1 MLRERHWILIAD
13 RIKKHRKNKGY
24 IITLYFKSSAYMA
37 GNMALQI
44 QNLATKPPNVDLSS
58 ATNMVEGENFL
69 L

>member
-1 MLRERHWILIAD
+1 
-13 RIKKHRKNKGY
+13 
-24 IITLYFKSSAYMA
+24 
-37 GNMALQI
+37 MALQI